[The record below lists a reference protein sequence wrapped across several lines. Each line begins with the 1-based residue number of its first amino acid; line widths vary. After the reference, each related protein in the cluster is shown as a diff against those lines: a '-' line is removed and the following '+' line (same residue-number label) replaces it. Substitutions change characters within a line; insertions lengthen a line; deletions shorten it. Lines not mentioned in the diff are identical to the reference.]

1 MLEEPGFLKIK
12 DQCRSKDTMVR
23 KLAHVLIF
31 LLIILKEPN
40 MPEAADCS
48 CKPSPVCKCPGMG
61 LTSIP
66 QNLPTSIVD
75 LDLKYNLITTVDQ
88 SLLLRVVSSTVCSI
102 ALIGGTIF
110 VVWCKRRIG
119 HPPLGLNPNV
129 VGGITNTAISVMA
142 DVHDNQQEDID
153 RNCDQTEQGRSQA
166 STESKT
172 NTTAAVLASGD
183 DQTGQAQSPTIA
195 NLSRNKVPALKPDF
209 VCTLYVSSMYAD
221 AETTP
226 KSAGIV
232 SSHDQTRQDQSHAIT
247 ESNTNTTC
255 AAVASGD
262 DQTGRDQSHAIIDSN
277 TNTTCAA
284 VASGDDHH
292 YEDVDNHRVQSQ
304 AITESNTNTTCA
316 AVASGDDQTGRD
328 QSHAITES
336 NTNTTCAAVASGD
349 DQTGRDQSHAITE
362 SNTNTTFATV
372 ASGEDHHYED
382 VDNHRVQSQAT
393 TESLAARNLSYG
405 TGSTS
410 SQLNSLYKTVEQL
423 E

>member
-12 DQCRSKDTMVR
+12 DQCRSKDTMGR

-66 QNLPTSIVD
+66 QNLPTSIVV

-119 HPPLGLNPNV
+119 HPPLGLNPIV

-142 DVHDNQQEDID
+142 NVHDNQHEYINS
-153 RNCDQTEQGRSQA
+153 NCDQTAQGRSQA

-172 NTTAAVLASGD
+172 NTTAAVLARGN
-183 DQTGQAQSPTIA
+183 DQTGQAQSPTIL
-195 NLSRNKVPALKPDF
+195 NLSRNKVPALNPDP
-209 VCTLYVSSMYAD
+209 MYAD

-232 SSHDQTRQDQSHAIT
+232 SSDDQTRQDQSHAIT
-247 ESNTNTTC
+247 ESYTNTTC
-255 AAVASGD
+255 VAM
-262 DQTGRDQSHAIIDSN
+262 
-277 TNTTCAA
+277 
-284 VASGDDHH
+284 ASGDDHH
-292 YEDVDNHRVQSQ
+292 YKDVDNHRVQSQ
-304 AITESNTNTTCA
+304 AITESM
-316 AVASGDDQTGRD
+316 
-328 QSHAITES
+328 
-336 NTNTTCAAVASGD
+336 
-349 DQTGRDQSHAITE
+349 
-362 SNTNTTFATV
+362 
-372 ASGEDHHYED
+372 
-382 VDNHRVQSQAT
+382 
-393 TESLAARNLSYG
+393 AARNLSYG
-405 TGSTS
+405 TGSTA

>member
-1 MLEEPGFLKIK
+1 MG
-12 DQCRSKDTMVR
+12 R
-23 KLAHVLIF
+23 KLRHVLIF

-88 SLLLRVVSSTVCSI
+88 SLLLRVVSSTVCSF

-119 HPPLGLNPNV
+119 YPPLGLNPSA

-142 DVHDNQQEDID
+142 NVHDNQHEYID
-153 RNCDQTEQGRSQA
+153 SNCDQTEQGRSQA

-172 NTTAAVLASGD
+172 NTAVAVLASGN
-183 DQTGQAQSPTIA
+183 DQTWQAQSPTIV
-195 NLSRNKVPALKPDF
+195 NLSRNKVPALKPDP
-209 VCTLYVSSMYAD
+209 MYAD

-226 KSAGIV
+226 TSAGIV
-232 SSHDQTRQDQSHAIT
+232 SSHDQK
-247 ESNTNTTC
+247 
-255 AAVASGD
+255 
-262 DQTGRDQSHAIIDSN
+262 GRDQSH
-277 TNTTCAA
+277 
-284 VASGDDHH
+284 G
-292 YEDVDNHRVQSQ
+292 
-304 AITESNTNTTCA
+304 ITESNTNTTCA

-336 NTNTTCAAVASGD
+336 YTNTTCAAVASGD
-349 DQTGRDQSHAITE
+349 
-362 SNTNTTFATV
+362 
-372 ASGEDHHYED
+372 DHHYED
-382 VDNHRVQSQAT
+382 VDNHRVQSQTT
-393 TESLAARNLSYG
+393 TESNTNTRFVVVASGDDQTGQAQSPRIVNMSRNKVLAALKPNPMYADVETTQNL
-405 TGSTS
+405 
-410 SQLNSLYKTVEQL
+410 QE
-423 E
+423 